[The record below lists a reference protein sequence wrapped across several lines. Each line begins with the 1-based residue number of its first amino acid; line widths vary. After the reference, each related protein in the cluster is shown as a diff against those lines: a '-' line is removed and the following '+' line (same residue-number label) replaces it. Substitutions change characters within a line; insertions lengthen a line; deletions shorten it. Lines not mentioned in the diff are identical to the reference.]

1 MYLEKL
7 LNLSQQIDR
16 LNASLL
22 AVFID
27 KNKKRQ
33 YNLYL
38 NNGGSMTIEQWEMD
52 GRYDASD
59 WGEL

>member
-27 KNKKRQ
+27 KTADQ
-33 YNLYL
+33 
-38 NNGGSMTIEQWEMD
+38 
-52 GRYDASD
+52 
-59 WGEL
+59 